1 MIRFDNDLTSSRKS
15 IYMIA
20 ICGTGMTALAGMLK
34 AEGHDVRGSDHNV
47 YPPMSTLLS
56 DLGIPVER
64 GFDAAHLNPKPDLVI
79 IGNAMSRGNPEVEA
93 VLNRKIPY
101 TSLPVALGDF
111 FIRGNYSCVVAGTHG
126 KTTTSALLAWVLES
140 AGKAPGFFV
149 GGIPE
154 NFGQGYRIGKGRIF
168 VSEGDEYD
176 SAFFDK
182 GSKFLHYMPDL
193 LILNNLEFDHA
204 DIFRSYEDIELSFR
218 RLINLVP
225 GEGYVVAC
233 WDDPNIRKIAPAT
246 FSELISFGLSEDSDF
261 RAMSVTTDVEGTHF
275 DVNFKGEAFG
285 RFSSP
290 LFGLHNVRNSLA
302 VIASA
307 MQLGLSVPQI
317 QRGVATFRN
326 VRRRFQFLGEKNGVK
341 IFDDFAHHPTAIAT
355 TIDSIRRRFPDHRVW
370 ALFEPRSA
378 TSKRKILERELV
390 EALASADHAILAP
403 IHMPEKV
410 PEDERLD
417 LTAVSE
423 AVQDR
428 QTPCHVLKPDIEM
441 LTFLKANL
449 RSHDIALFMSNGD
462 FQQMPV
468 KLLHEL

>member
-1 MIRFDNDLTSSRKS
+1 MISFDNDLASPGKS

-34 AEGHDVRGSDHNV
+34 AEGYDVRGSDQNV

-56 DLGIPVER
+56 ELGIPVDS
-64 GFDAAHLNPKPDLVI
+64 GFDAAHLVPKPDLVV

-101 TSLPVALGDF
+101 ISLPVALRDF

-126 KTTTSALLAWVLES
+126 KTTTSALLAWVLEN
-140 AGKAPGFFV
+140 AGKDPGFFV

-154 NFGQGYRIGKGRIF
+154 NFGQGYRVGKGGIF

-204 DIFRSYEDIELSFR
+204 DIFRNYEDVELSFR

-225 GEGYVVAC
+225 GEGYIVAC
-233 WDDPNIRKIAPAT
+233 WDDPNIRKIAPAA
-246 FSELISFGLSEDSDF
+246 FSELVSFGLSEDADF
-261 RAMSVTTDVEGTHF
+261 RATSVTTDVEGTHF
-275 DVNFKGEAFG
+275 EVVLKGETFG

-290 LFGLHNVRNSLA
+290 LFGLHNVRNVLA
-302 VIASA
+302 VIAAA

-317 QRGVATFRN
+317 QRGIATFRN

-355 TIDSIRRRFPDHRVW
+355 TIDGMRRRFPGHRVW
-370 ALFEPRSA
+370 AMFEPRSA
-378 TSKRKILERELV
+378 TSKRKVFEHELV
-390 EALASADHAILAP
+390 EALAGADHAIIAP
-403 IHMPEKV
+403 IYMPEKV
-410 PEDERLD
+410 PENERLD
-417 LTAVSE
+417 LQAVSRG
-423 AVQDR
+423 VQNR
-428 QTPCHVLKPDIEM
+428 QTPCHVLTPDDEM
-441 LTFLKANL
+441 LSFLKSNL
-449 RSHDIALFMSNGD
+449 KSNDIALFMSNGD
-462 FQQMPV
+462 FHQIPV